1 MYTSFKYGN
10 DEVIRRGRHFSNMTE
25 HSIKDVL
32 QGDNLQI
39 EKLWVTS
46 DVRVGRE
53 DDKWLNLILVK

>member
-1 MYTSFKYGN
+1 
-10 DEVIRRGRHFSNMTE
+10 MTE

-53 DDKWLNLILVK
+53 EDKWLNLILVK